1 MAKVERVVLTNMCM
15 VCQGDKILVQERVDP
30 HWSGICFPGGHV
42 EEGESFVESVKRE
55 VFEETGLEIVAPM
68 LCGVKQWT
76 QRNGEYRYIVFFYK
90 TNQFKGEIKDSKE
103 GRVFWIDRK
112 DLKNFA
118 LADGFESMIEVF
130 EREDLSENYHWF
142 EDGVWKV
149 ENK

>member
-15 VCQGDKILVQERVDP
+15 VCQGDKILVQERVDLN
-30 HWSGICFPGGHV
+30 WSGICFPGGHV

-112 DLKNFA
+112 DLKNFT